1 MNPTFTCGH
10 TQESEP
16 RFMGRG
22 QARVKRLAEYFARP
36 CFECASASLQAR
48 LASLTDMQG
57 TSRPATSE
65 VVAAKTDKLRRTY

>member
-1 MNPTFTCGH
+1 MNRAFTCGH

-22 QARVKRLAEYFARP
+22 QARIKRLAEYFARP
-36 CFECASASLQAR
+36 CFECASTSLQVH

-57 TSRPATSE
+57 GPRPATSD
-65 VVAAKTDKLRRTY
+65 VIAARTDKLRRTY

>member
-16 RFMGRG
+16 QFMGRG

-36 CFECASASLQAR
+36 CFECASARLQAR
-48 LASLTDMQG
+48 LASQTNMQG
-57 TSRPATSE
+57 EPRPAAPE
-65 VVAAKTDKLRRTY
+65 VVADRIDKLRRTY